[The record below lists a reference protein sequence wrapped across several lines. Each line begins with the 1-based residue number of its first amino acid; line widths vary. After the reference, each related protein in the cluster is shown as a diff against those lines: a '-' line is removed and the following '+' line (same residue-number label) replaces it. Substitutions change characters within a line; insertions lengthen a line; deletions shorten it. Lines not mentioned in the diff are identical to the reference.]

1 MSFFQIH
8 STLENQPP
16 TPSVSGFKFSNNRD
30 TERETEHD
38 TTFEIF

>member
-8 STLENQPP
+8 STPANQLP
-16 TPSVSGFKFSNNRD
+16 TPSLSGFKFPNNRD